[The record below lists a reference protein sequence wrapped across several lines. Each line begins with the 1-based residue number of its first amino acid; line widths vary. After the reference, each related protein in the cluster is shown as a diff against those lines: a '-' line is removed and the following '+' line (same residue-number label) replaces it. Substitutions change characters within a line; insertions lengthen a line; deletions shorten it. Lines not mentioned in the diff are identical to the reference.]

1 LSSNE
6 LDHERKRYRGNR
18 TLKKGKTRARVKLLV
33 DQKFDQIRRTSCLI
47 KQGKNTQIAY
57 CKGSFL

>member
-18 TLKKGKTRARVKLLV
+18 TLKKGE
-33 DQKFDQIRRTSCLI
+33 
-47 KQGKNTQIAY
+47 GPEP
-57 CKGSFL
+57 G

>member
-18 TLKKGKTRARVKLLV
+18 TLKKGK
-33 DQKFDQIRRTSCLI
+33 DQSP
-47 KQGKNTQIAY
+47 G
-57 CKGSFL
+57 